1 MTLFWFVIWLVWN
14 LVGDRE
20 PLLFDPVNFWTGSLL
35 LAIALDL
42 GELLDAPEVFHGRVE
57 ELAEVVE
64 AQRIA
69 GDGAALAQEAGFVAR
84 PAVEVTPG
92 HAGDAI
98 VAYAEQVGADA
109 IVVGARGLST
119 VKSLLLGS
127 VSHGVVQHAH
137 VPVLVVHTRGQ

>member
-1 MTLFWFVIWLVWN
+1 MTFVLAYDGSDCARDAIRTAGRLFRG
-14 LVGDRE
+14 GDAVV
-20 PLLFDPVNFWTGSLL
+20 LHVVVSL
-35 LAIALDL
+35 
-42 GELLDAPEVFHGRVE
+42 APEVFHGRVE